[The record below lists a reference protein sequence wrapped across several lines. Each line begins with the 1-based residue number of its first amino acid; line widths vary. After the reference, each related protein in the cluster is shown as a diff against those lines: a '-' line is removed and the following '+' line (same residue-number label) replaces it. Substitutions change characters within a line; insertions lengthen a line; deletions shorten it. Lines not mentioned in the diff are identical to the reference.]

1 MPKHRPVLIPKSR
14 DRMPDHLFYATLRNY
29 ETKNVIARRVLC
41 EIYIPDSHRGKVDIL
56 FHPTPNQVPVLQ
68 FVPAVS
74 LYARS
79 RPGRFV
85 LKSDEIWHE
94 GATTGAQDGISFMY
108 SCVGTASTLEITN
121 LRGKSRTDT
130 VTAGAFWLTECSLI
144 NTATSILH
152 SYTGNVRAR
161 QIVKPKFTLR
171 SGVRLTFWKRFTQDR
186 DTGKKIAQLVA
197 EFRPKSR
204 LSVSSFGAVAED
216 LDDMLLLVSFAARR
230 RCACTGWSYFDTHG
244 NLTRFYR
251 RNSVLPPE
259 EPLNV
264 DDCLIPMRSFMKYL
278 RTAYVNFRRT
288 PHKELIRNTIFALM
302 SEGGSMDIQF
312 LRLFAGLESLL
323 LHVERVNRQSGH
335 STLSQ
340 KLAFFQTIYKVDLT
354 DLWPVVDSSSG
365 TSLAQIRNRSVHG
378 EYLDTASYRALT
390 YALQNL
396 RWTLERMLL
405 SVMGWPVGNTNVSK
419 SFLPHLTT
427 YRWLPMRSKI

>member
-1 MPKHRPVLIPKSR
+1 
-14 DRMPDHLFYATLRNY
+14 MPDHLFYATLRDS
-29 ETKNVIARRVLC
+29 ETKNVIAQRVLC
-41 EIYIPDSHRGKVDIL
+41 EIYIPDTHRGKVDIL
-56 FHPTPNQVPVLQ
+56 VHPTPNQVSAFQ

-79 RPGRFV
+79 RLGRFV

-108 SCVGTASTLEITN
+108 SCAGSASTLEITN
-121 LRGKSRTDT
+121 LRGKSRSDT
-130 VTAGAFWLTECSLI
+130 LTSGVFWLTECPLI

-152 SYTGNVRAR
+152 SYTGNVRAK

-171 SGVRLTFWKRFTQDR
+171 SALGLTFWKRFTQDR
-186 DTGKKIAQLVA
+186 NTGKRIAQLVA

-204 LSVSSFGAVAED
+204 LSVSLFGAVAED
-216 LDDMLLLVSFAARR
+216 MDDMLLLVSLAARR
-230 RCACTGWSYFDTHG
+230 RCTCTGWSYFDSHG
-244 NLTRFYR
+244 NFTRFYR
-251 RNSVLPPE
+251 RNLVLPPE

-278 RTAYVNFRRT
+278 RSAYANFGRT
-288 PHKELIRNTIFALM
+288 SHKELIRNTIFALM
-302 SEGGSMDIQF
+302 SESGSVDIQF
-312 LRLFAGLESLL
+312 LTLFAGLESIL
-323 LHVERVNRQSGH
+323 LHVERVNRRSGH
-335 STLSQ
+335 STLRQ
-340 KLAFFQTIYKVDLT
+340 KLAFFQSIHKVDLT
-354 DLWPVVDSSSG
+354 DLWPLVDSSSG
-365 TSLAQIRNRSVHG
+365 TSLAQIRNRSIHG

-405 SVMGWPVGNTNVSK
+405 SVLSWPLGNTNVSK